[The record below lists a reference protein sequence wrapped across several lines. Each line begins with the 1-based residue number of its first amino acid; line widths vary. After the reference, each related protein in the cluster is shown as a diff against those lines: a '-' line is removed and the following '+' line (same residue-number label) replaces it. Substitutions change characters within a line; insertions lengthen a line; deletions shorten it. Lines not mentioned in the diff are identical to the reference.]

1 MSYEK
6 SPIDNFFYNIYGY
19 YPPKAGQSYEL
30 IVAAAMQILNQKSK
44 VTYDKQVEGIYSKQ
58 FYQIDGIINDK
69 VSIEAKDYSLRDD
82 KVGRPD
88 VQKQGGGLPDLPF
101 DRGIFA
107 SATGYTRNA
116 EKYAEGTKINPNLK
130 EIDLYDIKPSTE
142 SDEEGR
148 IKTIVFNFHIAY
160 PDFKNAKIEPVL
172 TEKSIEDFLKKHPD
186 GNLCLSTECIF
197 NEDKTPFITAT
208 EWSANKKI
216 GLDDGSQSIKGTD
229 SFDRKFIQDVD
240 DFYEISG
247 IRYEIPIVRYDKEF
261 RIDADGKACLLVKN
275 MDGSTNKLLT
285 DVELKNVNF
294 NNHIVELNV

>member
-30 IVAAAMQILNQKSK
+30 IVAAAMQILNQGST
-44 VTYDKQVEGIYSKQ
+44 VTFDKQVEGVYSKQ
-58 FYQIDGIINDK
+58 SYQIDGVINDE

-101 DRGIFA
+101 ASGIFA

-130 EIDLYDIKPSTE
+130 KIDLYDIRPSTE
-142 SDEEGR
+142 SDEDGR
-148 IKTIVFNFHIAY
+148 IKTIVLNFHIAY
-160 PDFKNAKIEPVL
+160 PNLRKAKIEPVL
-172 TEKSIEDFLKKHPD
+172 TEKGIENLLKKHPD
-186 GNLCLSTECIF
+186 GSLCIPIECIF
-197 NEDKTPFITAT
+197 NEDKTLFLTVA

-216 GLDDGSQSIKGTD
+216 GLDESSQSIKGTD
-229 SFDRKFIQDVD
+229 FFDHKFIQDADV
-240 DFYEISG
+240 FYEISG
-247 IRYEIPIVRYDKEF
+247 IKYEIPIVRYDEEI
-261 RIDADGKACLLVKN
+261 RVDADGKACLLVKN

-285 DVELKNVNF
+285 DVELKSVKF
-294 NNHIVELNV
+294 KNHIVVRNT

>member
-30 IVAAAMQILNQKSK
+30 IVAAAMQILNQESK
-44 VTYDKQVEGIYSKQ
+44 VTFDKHVKGVYSKQ
-58 FYQIDGIINDK
+58 SYQIDGIINDE

-101 DRGIFA
+101 DKGIFA

-130 EIDLYDIKPSTE
+130 EIDLYDIRPSTE

-160 PDFKNAKIEPVL
+160 PDFENAKIEPVL
-172 TEKSIEDFLKKHPD
+172 TEKGTKDFLKKHPD
-186 GNLCLSTECIF
+186 GILCFPIKCIF
-197 NEDKTPFITAT
+197 NEDKTPFLTMA
-208 EWSANKKI
+208 EWRTNKNI
-216 GLDDGSQSIKGTD
+216 GLDEGSQSIKGTD
-229 SFDRKFIQDVD
+229 SFGQKFIQDAA

-247 IRYEIPIVRYDKEF
+247 IKYDIPIVRYDEEF
-261 RIDADGKACLLVKN
+261 RIDPDGKACLLVKN

-285 DVELKNVNF
+285 DVELKSVNF
-294 NNHIVELNV
+294 NNHIVERNV